1 MEKTADQNQT
11 MMRLTQK
18 TLSEEKIQALALK
31 HNLNEAF
38 PTFKPRANPFSQ
50 IPPKRLSDMFVDPVL
65 KKEFA
70 SIEKDWKD
78 RGLPLTMAE
87 LPFEKVKQITGF
99 IDE

>member
-1 MEKTADQNQT
+1 
-11 MMRLTQK
+11 
-18 TLSEEKIQALALK
+18 
-31 HNLNEAF
+31 
-38 PTFKPRANPFSQ
+38 
-50 IPPKRLSDMFVDPVL
+50 LSDMFVDPVL

-70 SIEKDWKD
+70 SIEKDWKE